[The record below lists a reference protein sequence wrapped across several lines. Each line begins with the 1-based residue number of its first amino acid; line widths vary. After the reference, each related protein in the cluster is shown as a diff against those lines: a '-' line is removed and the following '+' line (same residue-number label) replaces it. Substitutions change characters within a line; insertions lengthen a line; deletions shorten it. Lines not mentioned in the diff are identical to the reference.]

1 MKLSRRKAREIT
13 LCLIFDF
20 GFNSQ
25 EKPDELLDLYLK
37 YYPDE
42 RAENIAEQVKGDNY
56 IQNVYFGVAEKVDE
70 LDEIIRNCS
79 QKWKLERISRISVSI
94 LRMAIYELLYV
105 EGTPHEV
112 TVNEAVEI
120 SKKYDTEE
128 SYTFIN
134 GVLGAVITNIVDKR
148 QDNE

>member
-20 GFNSQ
+20 GFNS
-25 EKPDELLDLYLK
+25 EETPGEIFDLYLT
-37 YYPDE
+37 YYPE
-42 RAENIAEQVKGDNY
+42 EKAENLAEQIKSDNY
-56 IQNVYFGVAEKVDE
+56 IQNVYFGVAEKIDE
-70 LDEIIRNCS
+70 IDEIIKNCS
-79 QKWKLERISRISVSI
+79 QKWKLDRISRVSASI
-94 LRMAIYELLYV
+94 LRMTIYELLYI

-112 TVNEAVEI
+112 AINEAIEL

-134 GVLGAVITNIVDKR
+134 GVLGAVMTNVVNKR
-148 QDNE
+148 QENE